1 MRDKRCWRCKHWD
14 SFADVRRARGEGLCR
29 VHSPPL
35 LYGVGAFRPRPAG
48 AFRRGMDGYWP
59 RTGGEDWCGEFEET
73 LKETRKAI
81 NVREVAR

>member
-1 MRDKRCWRCKHWD
+1 
-14 SFADVRRARGEGLCR
+14 
-29 VHSPPL
+29 
-35 LYGVGAFRPRPAG
+35 
-48 AFRRGMDGYWP
+48 MDGYWP